1 MLILRRVV
9 CLFLL
14 INKWIGVSEALNGRS
29 SKFQKLSL
37 LSRTV
42 NTDNLPKLKE
52 GYIKK
57 QGKELKEKLEKK
69 RCATVLAPVL
79 ETYERYRGQL
89 GFSLELQK
97 VSLYYAVDYSNDPI
111 VSQYPKN
118 EKHEVYKPQNQFH
131 KPKKPNYYTLVK
143 DFLSLFTQEK
153 QDKTQA
159 TYSLKQLDTG
169 LPNGVMLFMDPN
181 ACAEHVVE
189 LNKQDKEARMASTK
203 LNTVYKLFETGLNF
217 FRDRD
222 IVNLVVPFSES
233 LVYATNKGGSNFN
246 GTPVFTTDPPIY
258 STKRA
263 DSSEEAESS
272 ASEDKFNSKDK
283 LVVFFTPTEA
293 KEFYKKVRWE
303 KTYKD
308 EKTGKYYRIWSKSP
322 PYRPDVK
329 VTSLEKIYG
338 RVHGS
343 EPFWGYLLEVMP
355 PTVKLEKRTEFMLK
369 ESSNLLL
376 APWYSL
382 KKVLR
387 GLSL

>member
-1 MLILRRVV
+1 MSMTKRLV

-14 INKWIGVSEALNGRS
+14 INKWIGISEALNGRN
-29 SKFQKLSL
+29 SKFQKISL
-37 LSRTV
+37 LSRIL
-42 NTDNLPKLKE
+42 NTDNLPELKE
-52 GYIKK
+52 GYLKKQEKEIKK
-57 QGKELKEKLEKK
+57 ELEKK
-69 RCATVLAPVL
+69 KYTTVLTPVL

-89 GFSLELQK
+89 GLSLELQK
-97 VSLYYAVDYSNDPI
+97 VTLYYAVDYSNDPI

-118 EKHEVYKPQNQFH
+118 ERPEIYKPQNKFH
-131 KPKKPNYYTLVK
+131 KLKKPNYYTLVK

-153 QDKTQA
+153 QEKTQA

-169 LPNGVMLFMDPN
+169 LPNGIMLFMDPN
-181 ACAEHVVE
+181 ACADHVVE
-189 LNKQDKEARMASTK
+189 LNKQDKEARLASTK
-203 LNTVYKLFETGLNF
+203 LNTVFKLFETGLNF

-222 IVNLVVPFSES
+222 TVNLVVPFSES

-246 GTPVFTTDPPIY
+246 GTPLFTTDPPIY
-258 STKRA
+258 VTKRV
-263 DSSEEAESS
+263 DSTEENESN
-272 ASEDKFNSKDK
+272 ATEDKFNSKDK
-283 LVVFFTPTEA
+283 LLVFFTPTEA

-303 KTYKD
+303 KVYKD

-338 RVHGS
+338 RVHSS
-343 EPFWGYLLEVMP
+343 EPFWGYLLEFMP

-369 ESSNLLL
+369 ESRNLLL
-376 APWYSL
+376 VPWYSL
-382 KKVLR
+382 KKILR